1 MQEQGGRKQDA
12 KRLSV
17 TVAAEDAKQPPLL
30 QMHPQSAISCYA

>member
-17 TVAAEDAKQPPLL
+17 TVAAEDAKQPPL